1 MIKYKP
7 SSAKQ
12 LAINIARIFSHAF
25 YCAFTA
31 LLPLTLSAAETQL
44 TDCRQVSDT
53 AQRLQCY
60 ESRDPLNNHL
70 TNTVLDERLQ
80 QEQSTLDNSFSFTA
94 HRPTYILPLTYMDT
108 PNTEPFSATDV
119 PLENGAEMDN
129 LEAKFQI
136 SFRVPIIN
144 NFLIKNSQL
153 WFAYTQLSLWQLYNR
168 DNSSPFRETNHE
180 PEIIWSFLINRGF
193 GEVKLTHLSVGL
205 NHQSNGQS
213 EPLSRSWNRLFLS
226 SVLTYEHWVLEFR
239 PWYRLPEL
247 SGEDDNPDIEDY
259 MGHFDL
265 RLGQKK
271 QEHQLST
278 LLRGTVSDGKLRA
291 FYEIGYSFS
300 INRKFRAYVQYVSG
314 YGESLIDYNHRNQRL
329 SVGIMLND
337 WF

>member
-1 MIKYKP
+1 MIRSRLSPVKQP
-7 SSAKQ
+7 APRSARAIV
-12 LAINIARIFSHAF
+12 LAL
-25 YCAFTA
+25 YCSLGT
-31 LLPLTLSAAETQL
+31 LLPLTQSTAESGV
-44 TDCRQVSDT
+44 TDCRQITDAT
-53 AQRLQCY
+53 QRLQCY
-60 ESRDPLNNHL
+60 ESQDPLNSHL
-70 TNTVLDERLQ
+70 TDTILDERLQ

-94 HRPTYILPLTYMDT
+94 HRPTYILPLSYMDT
-108 PNTEPFSATDV
+108 PNSEPFAGTDI
-119 PLENGAEMDN
+119 PLENGTEMDK

-153 WFAYTQLSLWQLYNR
+153 WFAYTQLSLWQVYNR

-180 PEIIWSFLINRGF
+180 PEIIWSFLINRAF
-193 GEVKLTHLSVGL
+193 GDIKLTHLSLGL

-213 EPLSRSWNRLFLS
+213 EPLSRSWNRLYVS
-226 SVLTYEHWVLEFR
+226 SILTYKEWVLEFR

-278 LLRGTVSDGKLRA
+278 LLRGTTSDGKLRA

>member
-1 MIKYKP
+1 MIRFKRVPIERLTDKTDRTII
-7 SSAKQ
+7 
-12 LAINIARIFSHAF
+12 LALCCTIGIM
-25 YCAFTA
+25 
-31 LLPLTLSAAETQL
+31 LPLTQSAAETQD
-44 TDCRQVSDT
+44 TDCHQISDDM
-53 AQRLQCY
+53 QRLHCY
-60 ESRDPLNNHL
+60 ENQDRLRSP
-70 TNTVLDERLQ
+70 TNTVLDERLH

-108 PNTEPFSATDV
+108 ANSEPYSGTNL
-119 PLENGAEMDN
+119 PLENIAEVDN

-136 SFRVPIIN
+136 SFRVPILN
-144 NFLIKNSQL
+144 DFLIKDSQL

-168 DNSSPFRETNHE
+168 SDSSPFRETNHE
-180 PEIIWSFLINRGF
+180 PEIIWSFLVNRAF
-193 GEVKLTHLSVGL
+193 GDIKLTHLSVGL

-213 EPLSRSWNRLFLS
+213 DPLSRSWNRLFVS
-226 SVLTYEHWVLEFR
+226 STLTYDHWLLEFR

-271 QEHQLST
+271 QDHQLST
-278 LLRGTVSDGKLRA
+278 LLRSTVSGGKLRA

-314 YGESLIDYNHRNQRL
+314 YGESLIDYNHRNQRF

>member
-1 MIKYKP
+1 MIRFKLLP
-7 SSAKQ
+7 TTR
-12 LAINIARIFSHAF
+12 LAGKSVRGIRL
-25 YCAFTA
+25 A
-31 LLPLTLSAAETQL
+31 LCCTLGLILPLTQSLAETQA
-44 TDCRQVSDT
+44 TDCRQINDAT
-53 AQRLQCY
+53 QRLQCY

-108 PNTEPFSATDV
+108 PNTEPFSGTDL
-119 PLENGAEMDN
+119 PLENGTEMDN

-180 PEIIWSFLINRGF
+180 PEIIWSFLINHGF
-193 GEVKLTHLSVGL
+193 GDIKLTHLSVGL

-226 SVLTYEHWVLEFR
+226 SVLTYEHWVLELR

-291 FYEIGYSFS
+291 FYEVGYSFS

>member
-1 MIKYKP
+1 MSRFKHPLIEQPTDKTGRTII
-7 SSAKQ
+7 
-12 LAINIARIFSHAF
+12 LALCCTFGIM
-25 YCAFTA
+25 
-31 LLPLTLSAAETQL
+31 LPLTQSAAETQH
-44 TDCRQVSDT
+44 TDCRQLSDDM
-53 AQRLQCY
+53 QRLHCY
-60 ESRDPLNNHL
+60 ESQYTLANP

-108 PNTEPFSATDV
+108 PNSEPYSGTNL
-119 PLENGAEMDN
+119 PLENIAEVDN

-136 SFRVPIIN
+136 SFRVPILN
-144 NFLIKNSQL
+144 DFLIKDSQL

-180 PEIIWSFLINRGF
+180 PEIIWSFFINRAF
-193 GEVKLTHLSVGL
+193 GDIKLTHLSVGL

-213 EPLSRSWNRLFLS
+213 DALSRSWNRLFVS
-226 SVLTYEHWVLEFR
+226 SVLAYDQWLLEFR

-247 SGEDDNPDIEDY
+247 SGDDDNPDIEDY

-271 QEHQLST
+271 QDHQLST
-278 LLRGTVSDGKLRA
+278 LLRGTVSGGKVRA
-291 FYEIGYSFS
+291 FYEVGYSFS